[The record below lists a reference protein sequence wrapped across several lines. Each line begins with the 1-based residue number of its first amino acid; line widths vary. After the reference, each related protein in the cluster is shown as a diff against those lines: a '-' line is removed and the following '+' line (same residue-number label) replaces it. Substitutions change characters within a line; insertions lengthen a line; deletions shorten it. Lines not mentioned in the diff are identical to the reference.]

1 MIQWSKILA
10 MQIQLLVGE
19 LISHEPWHGKKK
31 KKKVGSE
38 EATGAI
44 EAGGT
49 SGSDRSKLELSCSTS
64 S

>member
-1 MIQWSKILA
+1 

-19 LISHEPWHGKKK
+19 LRSHEPWHGKKK
-31 KKKVGSE
+31 KKKIGSK